1 MKKFI
6 MAYALLLFVNAQSQE
21 IALEA
26 CIERITQELIRIKDE
41 AAQQHDECIKHKAV
55 LLSDQ
60 GHEYQVARQNWF
72 RNCLNNDGSS
82 ACKQAAQML
91 QGALI
96 HLQKTDVY
104 AQNYLP
110 ALEGCYLNAQKYYA
124 LAHMLSVVQQPEQL
138 NPSIDSV
145 QDRMLYAIDEMKVDG
160 DPKPSQLWLELTH
173 DRGVLNKR
181 AQGELRDFVASV
193 GN

>member
-1 MKKFI
+1 MKKI
-6 MAYALLLFVNAQSQE
+6 ILLCSLLLAANARAEEFTSE
-21 IALEA
+21 S

-41 AAQQHDECIKHKAV
+41 AAQQHDACIKHRAT
-55 LLSDQ
+55 LLNDQ

-72 RNCLNNDGSS
+72 RNCSNNDGSS
-82 ACKQAAQML
+82 ACKQAAQIL
-91 QGALI
+91 QGALT

-110 ALEGCYLNAQKYYA
+110 ALQEGYLNAQKYYA

-145 QDRMLYAIDEMKVDG
+145 QDRMLYAIDKMKVDG
-160 DPKPSQLWLELTH
+160 DPKPSQLWIELTH
-173 DRGVLNKR
+173 DRQALNKR
-181 AQGELRDFVASV
+181 AQEELRDFVEHM